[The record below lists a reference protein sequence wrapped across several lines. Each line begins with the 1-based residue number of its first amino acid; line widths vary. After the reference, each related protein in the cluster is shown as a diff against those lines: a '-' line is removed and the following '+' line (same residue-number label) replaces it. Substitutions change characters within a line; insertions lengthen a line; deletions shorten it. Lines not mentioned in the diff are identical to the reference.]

1 MSKGLIGAAGG
12 GKVTVTGLTAGTVK
26 KGTTVTVK
34 QGAKTVA
41 NVTGT
46 LAPLALF
53 AYGHAN
59 GDSWGAWFNVTG
71 TTFVSPNNILV
82 GTNGKPTITVKET
95 GKYRFYVAYSAYF
108 GDGTDVSNS
117 FQLLRNGAAIVSKSS
132 LGDNGVIYVDVQL
145 TAGDVLTWQI
155 YVHHAAV
162 VYYNFITAYRIA

>member
-1 MSKGLIGAAGG
+1 MAKALVGASGG
-12 GKVTVTGLTAGTVK
+12 GKVAVSGLSAAAIK
-26 KGTTVTVK
+26 KGVTVTVK

-95 GKYRFYVAYSAYF
+95 GKYRFYVAYSAYY

-145 TAGDVLTWQI
+145 TAGYVLTWQI
-155 YVHHAAV
+155 YVHHVAV
-162 VYYNFITAYRIA
+162 VYYNFTTAYRIA

>member
-1 MSKGLIGAAGG
+1 MSTSMIGAAGG

-34 QGAKTVA
+34 QGAKTVTS
-41 NVTGT
+41 VTGNLT
-46 LAPLALF
+46 PLALF
-53 AYGHAN
+53 AKGQAN
-59 GDSWGAWFNVTG
+59 GDTWGSWMNVKS
-71 TTFVSPNNILV
+71 TTFISPNNILV

-117 FQLLRNGAAIVSKSS
+117 FQLLRNGAAIASKSS

>member
-1 MSKGLIGAAGG
+1 MSTSMIGAAG
-12 GKVTVTGLTAGTVK
+12 GKVTVTGLAAGTVK

-34 QGAKTVA
+34 QGARTVVS
-41 NVTGT
+41 VTGT

-82 GTNGKPTITVKET
+82 GTNGKPTITVKES

-117 FQLLRNGAAIVSKSS
+117 FQLLRNGSAIVSKTS

-145 TAGDVLTWQI
+145 NAGDVLTWQI
-155 YVHHAAV
+155 YVHHVAV
-162 VYYNFITAYRIA
+162 YYYNFITAYKIA

>member
-1 MSKGLIGAAGG
+1 MAKALVGASGG
-12 GKVTVTGLTAGTVK
+12 GKVAVSGLSAAAIK
-26 KGTTVTVK
+26 KGVTVTVK

-95 GKYRFYVAYSAYF
+95 GKYRFYVAYSAYY
-108 GDGTDVSNS
+108 GDGTDASNS

-145 TAGDVLTWQI
+145 NAGDVLTWQI
-155 YVHHAAV
+155 YVHHV
-162 VYYNFITAYRIA
+162 SVYYYNFITVYRIA